1 VSSLFTAL
9 FRMECTVLT
18 IMSTVRTIHWNFH
31 WGFPWIWFVVAR
43 SCLLFVCCGL
53 FSLLPKAY
61 VVTIQSYKHIKSV
74 GSLIVPTL
82 FKATGYAHNKVLRR
96 TSFVCFTF
104 IVIRFCCYYIQN
116 YKASV
121 TTFSFWGIQEL

>member
-1 VSSLFTAL
+1 VA
-9 FRMECTVLT
+9 
-18 IMSTVRTIHWNFH
+18 
-31 WGFPWIWFVVAR
+31 AR
-43 SCLLFVCCGL
+43 SYLLFACCGL

-61 VVTIQSYKHIKSV
+61 VVTIQSHKNINSV

-82 FKATGYAHNKVLRR
+82 FKATRYAHNKVLRR

-116 YKASV
+116 YKAAV
-121 TTFSFWGIQEL
+121 TTFSV